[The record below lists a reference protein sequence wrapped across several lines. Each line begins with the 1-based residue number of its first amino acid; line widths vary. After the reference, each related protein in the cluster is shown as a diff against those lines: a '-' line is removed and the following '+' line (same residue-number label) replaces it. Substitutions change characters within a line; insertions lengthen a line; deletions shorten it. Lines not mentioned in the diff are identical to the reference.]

1 MKNLSFLFNN
11 KFFFIHKIF
20 YNNKYLQ
27 RMKSVT
33 LTAPSY
39 NELKSLFIIR
49 NLYIPTDLKVT
60 PTQYTEICK
69 RFVKGYEKLKEN
81 ETIKKVMSE
90 VNEYTYQLDRVG
102 LKDRNVRSDDFTYG
116 WIVKK
121 NLYSFFLANLF
132 IILCLPAL
140 ILLTPFAYIVRN
152 KAEHERIAVFQ
163 NLFIFYNVLI

>member
-1 MKNLSFLFNN
+1 
-11 KFFFIHKIF
+11 
-20 YNNKYLQ
+20 
-27 RMKSVT
+27 MKSVT

-81 ETIKKVMSE
+81 ETIKSLMAE
-90 VNEYTYQLDRVG
+90 VNKYTNELDQVG
-102 LKDRNVRSDDFTYG
+102 LRDRNVKSDDFTYG

-121 NLYSFFLANLF
+121 NLYSFFLAILF

-140 ILLTPFAYIVRN
+140 ILLSPFAYILKT
-152 KAEHERIAVFQ
+152 KAERERIAVT
-163 NLFIFYNVLI
+163 FYL

>member
-1 MKNLSFLFNN
+1 
-11 KFFFIHKIF
+11 
-20 YNNKYLQ
+20 
-27 RMKSVT
+27 MKSVT

-81 ETIKKVMSE
+81 ETIKSAMAE
-90 VNEYTYQLDRVG
+90 VNQYTNELDQVG
-102 LKDRNVRSDDFTYG
+102 LRDRNVKSDDFTYG

-121 NLYSFFLANLF
+121 NLHSFFLAILF
-132 IILCLPAL
+132 IILCFPAL
-140 ILLTPFAYIVRN
+140 ILLSPFACILKT
-152 KAEHERIAVFQ
+152 KAERERIAVTFYLCTLK
-163 NLFIFYNVLI
+163 NLFKILFYSKLLKV